1 MEDKG
6 LQIILNWQLQ
16 DYLESHDKVIVIFY
30 SDTCNK
36 CHFRMNNLIDLA
48 IEWWDN
54 SDPFVVAYD
63 AGNDSELCEKLWLT
77 SVPMLIAFENWEEL
91 WRIDEV
97 QTNDFIK
104 DYFKRNEWEWDNL
117 SMRAEDKQEE
127 ESDTF

>member
-1 MEDKG
+1 MEEKG

-48 IEWWDN
+48 VEWWDN

-63 AGNDSELCEKLWLT
+63 AGNDSALCEQLWLT
-77 SVPMLIAFENWEEL
+77 SVPMLIAFENWEEI
-91 WRIDEV
+91 WRLDEV

-104 DYFKRNEWEWDNL
+104 NYFKRNEWDNL

-127 ESDTF
+127 ESDAF

>member
-63 AGNDSELCEKLWLT
+63 AGNDSELCDRLWLT
-77 SVPMLIAFENWEEL
+77 SVPMLIAFENWEEI
-91 WRIDEV
+91 WRLDEV

-117 SMRAEDKQEE
+117 SMRTEDKQEE
-127 ESDTF
+127 ESDAF

>member
-48 IEWWDN
+48 VEWWDN

-77 SVPMLIAFENWEEL
+77 SVPMLIAFENWEEI
-91 WRIDEV
+91 WRLDEV

-104 DYFKRNEWEWDNL
+104 NYFKRDEWEWDNL
-117 SMRAEDKQEE
+117 SMRAENKQEE

>member
-48 IEWWDN
+48 VEWWDN

-63 AGNDSELCEKLWLT
+63 AGNDSALCEQLWLT
-77 SVPMLIAFENWEEL
+77 SVPMLIAFENWEEI
-91 WRIDEV
+91 WRLDEV

-127 ESDTF
+127 ERDTF

>member
-48 IEWWDN
+48 VEWWDN

-77 SVPMLIAFENWEEL
+77 SVPMLIAFENWEEI
-91 WRIDEV
+91 WRLDEV

-104 DYFKRNEWEWDNL
+104 DYFKRNEWEWNNL
-117 SMRAEDKQEE
+117 SMRTEEKQEE
-127 ESDTF
+127 ENDAF

>member
-48 IEWWDN
+48 VEWWDN

-63 AGNDSELCEKLWLT
+63 AGNDSALCEQLWLT
-77 SVPMLIAFENWEEL
+77 SVPMLIAFENWEEI

-104 DYFKRNEWEWDNL
+104 NYFKRDESEWDNL

>member
-63 AGNDSELCEKLWLT
+63 AGNDSELCDRLWLT

>member
-16 DYLESHDKVIVIFY
+16 DYLESHNKVIVIFY

-48 IEWWDN
+48 VEWWDN

-77 SVPMLIAFENWEEL
+77 SVPMLIAFENEEEI
-91 WRIDEV
+91 WRLDEV

>member
-6 LQIILNWQLQ
+6 LQIIINWQLQ

-63 AGNDSELCEKLWLT
+63 AGNDSELCDRLWLT
-77 SVPMLIAFENWEEL
+77 SVPMLIAFENWEEI
-91 WRIDEV
+91 WRLDEV

-104 DYFKRNEWEWDNL
+104 DYFKRNEWEWNNL
-117 SMRAEDKQEE
+117 SMRTEDKQEE

>member
-6 LQIILNWQLQ
+6 LQIIINWQLQ

-77 SVPMLIAFENWEEL
+77 SVPMLIAFENWEEI
-91 WRIDEV
+91 WRLDEV

-104 DYFKRNEWEWDNL
+104 DYFKRNEWEWNNL
-117 SMRAEDKQEE
+117 SMRTEDKQEE